1 MEPRRGPKGYD
12 DGRSYRQG
20 MAGVGQEFRVVEN
33 DGFEYV
39 QEKEEIDWLT
49 A

>member
-1 MEPRRGPKGYD
+1 MALAS
-12 DGRSYRQG
+12 DGLLEVRPNVSHLVP
-20 MAGVGQEFRVVEN
+20 VGQEFRVVEN